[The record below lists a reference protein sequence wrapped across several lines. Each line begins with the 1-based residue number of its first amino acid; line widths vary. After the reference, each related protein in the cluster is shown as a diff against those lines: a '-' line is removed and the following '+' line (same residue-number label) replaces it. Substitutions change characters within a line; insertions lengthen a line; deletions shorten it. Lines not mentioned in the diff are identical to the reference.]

1 MEREPIRWWQWPT
14 VLSLDA
20 PLVALAWQ
28 GAFARAAGV
37 TLGPAPRFVLGA
49 SVWLS
54 YAGDRWFEGWRLSPE
69 TIRTQRHYAYQRWR
83 WPVFVVGWAVIAADL
98 HVAFRYLSPRDL
110 RGGYCL
116 LGPVLAYLFSRPLLG
131 HRRGWQP
138 PKEAW
143 IALLFAA
150 GSALFV
156 LTAAPGSLGRIAAP
170 LALFLGLCFANCALI
185 SVWEEEVDRD
195 HGQASFH
202 RQFPAAER
210 LCRALPW
217 TLAALAAAAL
227 ALTAG
232 GARRAA
238 ACAGASA
245 LLLGLVDRLEPR
257 LGRRAARVL
266 ADLVL
271 LTPWLAALL

>member
-1 MEREPIRWWQWPT
+1 MERSPIRWWQWPT

-28 GAFARAAGV
+28 EAFAQAAGAR
-37 TLGPAPRFVLGA
+37 LGPAPRFVLGA

-69 TIRTQRHYAYQRWR
+69 AIRTQRHFVYQRWR
-83 WPVFVVGWAVIAADL
+83 WPVCALGWAVIGADL
-98 HVAFRYLSPRDL
+98 YTAYHFLSPRDL
-110 RGGYCL
+110 QAGYCL

-143 IALLFAA
+143 IALLFGA
-150 GSALFV
+150 GSSLFV
-156 LTAAPGSLGRIAAP
+156 LSAAPRSLARIALP
-170 LALFLGLCFANCALI
+170 LGLFMVLCFANCALI
-185 SVWEEEVDRD
+185 SVWEEEVDRQ
-195 HGQASFH
+195 HGQVSFH

-217 TLAALAAAAL
+217 ALAAAAAL
-227 ALTAG
+227 ALPLTAG
-232 GARRAA
+232 GARAAA
-238 ACAGASA
+238 ACAGASG
-245 LLLGLVDRLEPR
+245 LLLGAVDRLEPR
-257 LGRRAARVL
+257 LGRRGARVL

-271 LTPWLAALL
+271 LTPWLAFLF